1 MTEQT
6 RDKIEFNGTDYRL
19 GRGQYPLELLLRDDR
34 EDHIH
39 SDIWLGLIE
48 IPDEEKIPRPD
59 FTAINKGIVTS
70 CWRGYTG
77 EWVIHN
83 DILCLKDIKGLIDIS
98 IDETEYRPE
107 SLLHHV
113 FPEHVGLVEAR
124 WFTGPLELCSNYF
137 EVGETEGLTLE
148 IDKGLLIAHE
158 KFILVTQIKE
168 CLLIEHKKFV
178 SEPREGWMRRF
189 FLWLKTL
196 AQRGTK

>member
-6 RDKIEFNGTDYRL
+6 REKIEFNGTDYRL

-34 EDHIH
+34 EVHIH

-83 DILCLKDIKGLIDIS
+83 DILCLKDIKGHKES
-98 IDETEYRPE
+98 E

-124 WFTGPLELCSNYF
+124 WFTGPLDLCSNYF

-158 KFILVTQIKE
+158 KFILVTQVKE
-168 CLLIEHKKFV
+168 SLIIEHKKFV

-189 FLWLKTL
+189 ILRLKTL
-196 AQRGTK
+196 AQKGSHKNT

>member
-6 RDKIEFNGTDYRL
+6 REKIEFNGTDYYL

-83 DILCLKDIKGLIDIS
+83 DILCLKDIKGLAGA
-98 IDETEYRPE
+98 E

-124 WFTGPLELCSNYF
+124 WFTGPLDLCSNYF

-168 CLLIEHKKFV
+168 SLIIEHKKFV
-178 SEPREGWMRRF
+178 SEPREGWVRRF
-189 FLWLKTL
+189 ILSLKTL
-196 AQRGTK
+196 AQKGS